1 MDTILIN
8 NSQNIQT
15 EKSMAT
21 KSLNLKTHFSEI
33 KKEWADAKS
42 GEKKKWCGILHF
54 FMTDGFK
61 RINEVSAEFL
71 ECG

>member
-1 MDTILIN
+1 MDTIMDTN

-42 GEKKKWCGILHF
+42 VEKKKKVMWHIAF
-54 FMTDGFK
+54 FYDRWFQTD
-61 RINEVSAEFL
+61 
-71 ECG
+71 